1 MAMFFVA
8 LVDSAIKGFYPCL
21 FISTYNCF
29 LYYYVILGDGPL
41 CFPFFIFCF
50 SLTKVFKSNDPK
62 CILSITYYKLSM
74 TEGTDVCLRFI
85 FYYF

>member
-29 LYYYVILGDGPL
+29 LYYYVILGAQ
-41 CFPFFIFCF
+41 
-50 SLTKVFKSNDPK
+50 
-62 CILSITYYKLSM
+62 Y
-74 TEGTDVCLRFI
+74 
-85 FYYF
+85 